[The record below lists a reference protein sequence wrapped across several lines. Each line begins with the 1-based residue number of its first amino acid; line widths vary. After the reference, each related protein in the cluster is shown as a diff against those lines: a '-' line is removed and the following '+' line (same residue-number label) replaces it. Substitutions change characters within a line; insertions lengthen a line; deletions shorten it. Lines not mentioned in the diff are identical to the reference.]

1 MRWSI
6 PSAIGWPSRS
16 CRPVSPPSRAMR
28 SLNQLK
34 AEFAR
39 GGTSRALVEQCLSR
53 IADSSG
59 EGGRVFLKV
68 NAADALSAADYYD
81 HLRAHGAAPS
91 PFAGIPVSIKDLF
104 DVAGEVTTAGSVV
117 LRDAAAAAQ
126 DAPAVPRDASPGAH
140 PRAPRCR

>member
-1 MRWSI
+1 MSLTSAFQLHEMRVKSEHA
-6 PSAIGWPSRS
+6 P
-16 CRPVSPPSRAMR
+16 AMR

-34 AEFAR
+34 VELAR
-39 GGTSRALVEQCLSR
+39 GSTSRGLVEQCLSR

-59 EGGRVFLKV
+59 EGGRAFLKV
-68 NAADALSAADYYD
+68 NAAGALSAAGYYD

-117 LRDAAAAAQ
+117 LSDAAAAAQ
-126 DAPAVPRDASPGAH
+126 DAPCVARL
-140 PRAPRCR
+140 RA